1 MYTPAPFCAD
11 DTEIRKFL
19 TTCATADLITS
30 APDGLV
36 PTYLTYGVRT
46 RYAGSQVAQVVVE
59 RRGRNILD

>member
-30 APDGLV
+30 AQTGWSRH
-36 PTYLTYGVRT
+36 T
-46 RYAGSQVAQVVVE
+46 
-59 RRGRNILD
+59 

>member
-36 PTYLTYGVRT
+36 ATYLTYGSVSAT
-46 RYAGSQVAQVVVE
+46 RDRGS
-59 RRGRNILD
+59 RRSWRSVGRNILD